1 MVGICDAS
9 IDIIVVLVL
18 LVWVFVELVIEMVTI
33 KNEKVSLLCCS
44 IVTTCMF
51 VKLEKATIFLV

>member
-1 MVGICDAS
+1 MVGVCDAS
-9 IDIIVVLVL
+9 IVIIVVLVL

-33 KNEKVSLLCCS
+33 KNEKVSLLYCS

-51 VKLEKATIFLV
+51 VKLEKAAIFLV

>member
-1 MVGICDAS
+1 MVGVCDAS

-18 LVWVFVELVIEMVTI
+18 LVWVFVELVIEKVTI

-51 VKLEKATIFLV
+51 VKLEKAAIFLV

>member
-1 MVGICDAS
+1 MVGVCDAS
-9 IDIIVVLVL
+9 IVIIVVLVL

-51 VKLEKATIFLV
+51 VKLEKAAIFLV